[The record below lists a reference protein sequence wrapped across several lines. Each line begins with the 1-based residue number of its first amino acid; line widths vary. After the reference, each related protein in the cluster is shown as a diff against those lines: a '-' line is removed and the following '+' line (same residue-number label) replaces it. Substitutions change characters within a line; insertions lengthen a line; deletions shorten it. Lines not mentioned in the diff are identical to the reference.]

1 MSCDDKIKDG
11 KLEQDI
17 RSETVKISALL
28 LTLYESFTGE
38 EILLSDQSRMVKQA
52 IFTYCSLGKALENQT
67 KRSRKKSNKNQCRSK
82 EKTT

>member
-28 LTLYESFTGE
+28 LTLYESFTSE

-52 IFTYCSLGKALENQT
+52 IFTYCPLGKAFKNQT
-67 KRSRKKSNKNQCRSK
+67 KTNVDQRKKQV
-82 EKTT
+82 ET